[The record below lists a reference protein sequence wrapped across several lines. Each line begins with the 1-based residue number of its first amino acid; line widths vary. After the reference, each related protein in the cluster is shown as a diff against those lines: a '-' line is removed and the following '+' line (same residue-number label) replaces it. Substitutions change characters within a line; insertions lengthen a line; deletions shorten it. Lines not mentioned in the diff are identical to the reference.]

1 MASYAL
7 ASKLVGPGKQE
18 GEADGLRETDES
30 SEERERVPEKAPPG
44 RGGWLMPPLPFATSE
59 FCFCNLSQCL
69 LVGPCAGA
77 RLNRFLPPGGMEQL

>member
-30 SEERERVPEKAPPG
+30 SEERESARESATRKRGLVDASLALCYIRV
-44 RGGWLMPPLPFATSE
+44 
-59 FCFCNLSQCL
+59 L
-69 LVGPCAGA
+69 L
-77 RLNRFLPPGGMEQL
+77 L